1 MGVRLGNGVQWTGK
15 IFTTET
21 TALAGF
27 LGLTNRGEDTR
38 AGASML
44 FHKHHR
50 ILDEDNIF
58 IFYGAGVIGEFGDQS
73 GFGGGPTVGL
83 SINLWKKINFE
94 IDIFPAYYYSE
105 ELDYVT
111 NFGVSLRYI
120 ASHN

>member
-1 MGVRLGNGVQWTGK
+1 MGVRVGNGIQWTGK
-15 IFTTET
+15 IFTTER

-38 AGASML
+38 AGASIL
-44 FHKHHR
+44 FQRHHR

-58 IFYGAGVIGEFGDQS
+58 IFYGAGLIGEFGDQS
-73 GFGGGPTVGL
+73 GMGVGPSLGL

-94 IDIFPAYYYSE
+94 IDLFPTYYYSE
-105 ELDYVT
+105 ELNYVT

-120 ASHN
+120 SSHN